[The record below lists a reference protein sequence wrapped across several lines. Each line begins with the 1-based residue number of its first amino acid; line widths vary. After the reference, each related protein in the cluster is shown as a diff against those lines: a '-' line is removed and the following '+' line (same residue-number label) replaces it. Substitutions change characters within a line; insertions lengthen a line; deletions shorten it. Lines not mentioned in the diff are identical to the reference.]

1 MNPRISI
8 SLVACLLTASLVGC
22 NRPLRPEQIA
32 AKNQANALPGA
43 WTDLDKS
50 SSYVRTLP
58 VGLRTE
64 LTDLQSQMIR
74 ERQSQYFAFYGRFT
88 PETQARI
95 DALNRACNEAY
106 LVSDRRI
113 GTNLTPDVK
122 SVSDTESELW
132 WSNQEIYD
140 IQSREL
146 VDDWRVLWLMDS
158 PSTLNRQ
165 PIIDLA
171 TP

>member
-1 MNPRISI
+1 MR
-8 SLVACLLTASLVGC
+8 VA
-22 NRPLRPEQIA
+22 A
-32 AKNQANALPGA
+32 AAGG
-43 WTDLDKS
+43 S
-50 SSYVRTLP
+50 SAP
-58 VGLRTE
+58 
-64 LTDLQSQMIR
+64 
-74 ERQSQYFAFYGRFT
+74 
-88 PETQARI
+88 
-95 DALNRACNEAY
+95 
-106 LVSDRRI
+106 
-113 GTNLTPDVK
+113 
-122 SVSDTESELW
+122 VSDTESELW